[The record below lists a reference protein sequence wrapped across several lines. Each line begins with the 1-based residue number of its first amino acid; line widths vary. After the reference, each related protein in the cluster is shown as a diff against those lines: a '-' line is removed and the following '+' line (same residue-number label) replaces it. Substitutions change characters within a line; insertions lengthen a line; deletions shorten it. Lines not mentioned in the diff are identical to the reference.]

1 MDKGMLAL
9 MIPLLALAIGMVSV
23 ITHGAIKLQQEK
35 NKGLRTAPG
44 GDTIARVDALEQEV
58 QGLREQLSEAQERI
72 DFAERLLARG
82 REAEGRSAR

>member
-1 MDKGMLAL
+1 MDKGILAL
-9 MIPLLALAIGMVSV
+9 MIPLLALAIGMVAV
-23 ITHGAIKLQQEK
+23 ITQGAIKLQQEK
-35 NKGLRTAPG
+35 NKGLRSTPG

>member
-1 MDKGMLAL
+1 MDKGILAL
-9 MIPLLALAIGMVSV
+9 MIPLLALAIGMVAV
-23 ITHGAIKLQQEK
+23 IAQGAIKLQQEK
-35 NKGLRTAPG
+35 NKGLRNTPG

-82 REAEGRSAR
+82 REAEGRGAR